1 LTTPLSLNCFD
12 TEGFDQLITFSED
25 NNNPSRGSDAWAA
38 LRDHY
43 YRAGGKRIHELFTQF
58 MKPQMEH
65 ETRSGFITRV
75 VNKRLEIKHS
85 GVEIPMEQLKAALLG
100 ELHEI
105 YQSDIAYL
113 HITDVPDAAYLQSKL
128 TQLCNSVDQRKQKT
142 AERSHASA
150 HFGSV
155 NDAFG
160 YQQPPQRCSNRPAST
175 SSYRQYYRAD
185 G

>member
-1 LTTPLSLNCFD
+1 
-12 TEGFDQLITFSED
+12 
-25 NNNPSRGSDAWAA
+25 
-38 LRDHY
+38 
-43 YRAGGKRIHELFTQF
+43 

-65 ETRSGFITRV
+65 ETGSGFITRV

-85 GVEIPMEQLKAALLG
+85 GVEIPLEQLKAALLG
-100 ELHEI
+100 GLHEI

-128 TQLCNSVDQRKQKT
+128 TQLCNSVDLRKQTT

-160 YQQPPQRCSNRPAST
+160 YQQPPSDAHLSHPQPAATGSIIALMDEIKQNLFSDHTIGGEAMSAVETTMMAAADNNRIC
-175 SSYRQYYRAD
+175 
-185 G
+185 